1 MTETAPP
8 RGNTLRPLRASNLV
22 VDLVELAG
30 VARKFVQCPCGR
42 FAQVKRS
49 ELVAH
54 NTPGEKRCPNSRRSL
69 INDLDEADWAC
80 AYDRTARQIERS
92 RSSRPQFSKPKPP
105 TGTPV
110 GHLARPRPAHTART
124 AGHSPEA
131 LAELDR
137 TAKAE
142 ARQKA
147 KAR

>member
-1 MTETAPP
+1 MTQTAPP

-30 VARKFVQCPCGR
+30 VTRKFVQCPCGR
-42 FAQVKRS
+42 FSQVKRS

-54 NTPGEKRCPNSRRSL
+54 NTPEGTRCPSSRRTL

-105 TGTPV
+105 TATPV
-110 GHLARPRPAHTART
+110 AHLARPRPAHPART

-137 TAKAE
+137 E
-142 ARQKA
+142 S